1 MISRRHILA
10 ASAGAMLALAAGL
23 PAFAQEVKEINF
35 GILST
40 ESQATARPAWAPFLA
55 DMEKFTGIKVHPF
68 FGNDYAAVIEGMRFN
83 KVQVAWYGNASAIQA
98 VDRSSAEIFVQSTYM
113 TGGDGYYSVLI
124 VHKDSP
130 LKSLEDVVNSPNGKL
145 TFGNGDPNSTSGFL
159 IPSYYAWARN
169 NIDITKHF
177 GRVLP
182 GNHESNM
189 LAVSSKQVDVAT
201 GNTEDLER
209 FEKNQPERFKNIRVI
224 WKSPLIPS
232 DPIAWRSDLPAEAK
246 NKIKAFF
253 LDYGHPTA
261 GKSEAEV
268 KRQVAVLRE
277 LQWGLFKPSSNKQ
290 LLPIREVALFRDKL
304 KVQNDASLSDQDK
317 QAKLREIDDKLIEL
331 KKQAGA

>member
-1 MISRRHILA
+1 MLCRRHVLL
-10 ASAGAMLALAAGL
+10 ASAAAALAMSSAL
-23 PAFAQEVKEINF
+23 PAVAEELKEINF

-40 ESQATARPAWAPFLA
+40 ESQATSRPNWAPFLA
-55 DMEKFTGIKVHPF
+55 DMEKWTGMKVKGF
-68 FGNDYAAVIEGMRFN
+68 FGTDYASVIEGMRFN

-98 VDRSSAEIFVQSTYM
+98 VDRANAEIFVQSTYF

-124 VHKDSP
+124 VNKDSP
-130 LKSLEDVVNSPNGKL
+130 LKSLEDVVNSPGKL

-159 IPSYYAWARN
+159 IPSYYAWAKN
-169 NIDITKHF
+169 NIDINKHF
-177 GRVLP
+177 VRVLP

-209 FEKNQPERFKNIRVI
+209 FEKNQPERYKNIRVI

-232 DPIAWRSDLPAEAK
+232 DPIAWRADLPAEAK
-246 NKIKAFF
+246 EKIKGFF
-253 LDYGHPTA
+253 LDYGHATA
-261 GKSEAEV
+261 GKSPEEV
-268 KRQVAVLRE
+268 ERQKKVLLN

-304 KVQNDASLSDQDK
+304 KIQNDATLSDQDR
-317 QAKLREIDDKLIEL
+317 QAKLREIDEKLADI
-331 KKQAGA
+331 KKQAGV

>member
-1 MISRRHILA
+1 MISRRELLLASA
-10 ASAGAMLALAAGL
+10 ASATVLAAGF
-23 PAFAQEVKEINF
+23 PAMAEDLKEINF

-40 ESQATARPAWAPFLA
+40 ESQATAKPSWTPFLA
-55 DMEKFTGIKVHPF
+55 DMAKWTGMKVNGF
-68 FGNDYAAVIEGMRFN
+68 FGTDYASVIEGMRFN

-98 VDRSSAEIFVQSTYM
+98 VDRANAEIFVQSTYM

-130 LKSLEDVVNSPNGKL
+130 LKSLDDVVHSPGKL

-159 IPSYYAWARN
+159 IPSYYAWAKN
-169 NIDITKHF
+169 NIDINKHF
-177 GRVLP
+177 VRVLP

-209 FEKNQPERFKNIRVI
+209 FEKNQPERFKNVRVI

-232 DPIAWRSDLPAEAK
+232 DPIAWRTDLPAEAK
-246 NKIKAFF
+246 AKVKSFF

-261 GKSEAEV
+261 GKSPEEV
-268 KRQVAVLRE
+268 QRQVAVLKN
-277 LQWGLFKPSSNKQ
+277 LQWGLFKESSNRQ
-290 LLPIREVALFRDKL
+290 LIPIREVALFRDKL
-304 KVQNDASLSDQDK
+304 KIQNDASLSEQDK
-317 QAKLREIDDKLIEL
+317 QAKMREIDDKLAEL
-331 KKQAGA
+331 KKQAGV